1 MSHAIVPANDTKRR
15 LPAFL
20 GDVAQQPQL
29 VAASVGTIAA
39 GLVTRRPD
47 LIRGGAR
54 MLAVHVVASAVRTAI
69 RQRTHAAKHAEYTAG
84 SPSPLSEAI
93 VAGLVG
99 WVAEA
104 AIDSAL
110 NHLVP
115 DRETAP
121 K

>member
-1 MSHAIVPANDTKRR
+1 VSHAIVPANDTTRS

-54 MLAVHVVASAVRTAI
+54 MLAVHVVASAVRTAM
-69 RQRTHAAKHAEYTAG
+69 RQRTHHVKGAADTAET
-84 SPSPLSEAI
+84 PSPLSEAI
-93 VAGLVG
+93 VAGVVG

-104 AIDSAL
+104 AIVTAL
-110 NHLVP
+110 KHLVP

>member
-1 MSHAIVPANDTKRR
+1 MSHAIVPANDTTRR

-20 GDVAQQPQL
+20 GDIAQQPQL

-54 MLAVHVVASAVRTAI
+54 MLAVHVASAVRTAM
-69 RQRTHAAKHAEYTAG
+69 RQRTHAAKPAANTAG